1 MAYVGTPIDTTNQ
14 FQSLVGKRFSGDAST
29 TAFTLDVAPS
39 STLDIEVFVENV
51 RQDPNSAYSL
61 SGTTLTFAA
70 APPSGT
76 NNIYVVHQAKAVG
89 TISPAAGTVNAD
101 SFDNTVISGHTAL
114 AETPAD
120 TDEFLISDGGTIKRI
135 DFSHIKGQG
144 KIAQVVNTTKTDTF
158 STTSGSYTDVTG
170 LSAAIT
176 PTASSHK
183 ILIHAT
189 IWSGGQDDAYPFFR
203 LLRGSTEIGSGT
215 GNSGSN
221 NVNAFAGGFFTA
233 IASMQYRQHCLNRHF
248 LDSPSSVSE
257 VTYKIQGKNAYTAG
271 SAGIVYVNRAHND
284 GDNLFAG
291 CCQSELVLMEIVA

>member
-1 MAYVGTPIDTTNQ
+1 MAYVGTPIDTINQ

-29 TAFTLDVAPS
+29 TAFTLDVAPT

-176 PTASSHK
+176 PSATSSKIFVTAQVVFT
-183 ILIHAT
+183 LNDNT
-189 IWSGGQDDAYPFFR
+189 YGTLGGLCIQ
-203 LLRGSTEIGSGT
+203 RGTTKLNAGGDNVSGT
-215 GNSGSN
+215 TVVGQNESS
-221 NVNAFAGGFFTA
+221 VYGFCT
-233 IASMQYRQHCLNRHF
+233 IPLQF
-248 LDSPSSVSE
+248 LDSPSTTSATTYNVGCRNMIGGDKTGYLNGAKNGSNKGSSVI
-257 VTYKIQGKNAYTAG
+257 TAY
-271 SAGIVYVNRAHND
+271 
-284 GDNLFAG
+284 
-291 CCQSELVLMEIVA
+291 EIGA

>member
-135 DFSHIKGQG
+135 DYSYVKPTNTPAFSARETGQQTISHNTTTNLTFGTEEVDTDSAFASNQFTVPTGKGG
-144 KIAQVVNTTKTDTF
+144 LYYLEAQVNYYDADSNITQGTLWIWKGSNSTKLSNLYTQTDDGANT
-158 STTSGSYTDVTG
+158 SHRSLQVSVIAN
-170 LSAAIT
+170 LSAGDVVGCAG
-176 PTASSHK
+176 
-183 ILIHAT
+183 LINT
-189 IWSGGQDDAYPFFR
+189 SD
-203 LLRGSTEIGSGT
+203 SGT
-215 GNSGSN
+215 LTSYG
-221 NVNAFAGGFFTA
+221 
-233 IASMQYRQHCLNRHF
+233 
-248 LDSPSSVSE
+248 
-257 VTYKIQGKNAYTAG
+257 
-271 SAGIVYVNRAHND
+271 
-284 GDNLFAG
+284 GDNGTRFLGFKLI
-291 CCQSELVLMEIVA
+291 S